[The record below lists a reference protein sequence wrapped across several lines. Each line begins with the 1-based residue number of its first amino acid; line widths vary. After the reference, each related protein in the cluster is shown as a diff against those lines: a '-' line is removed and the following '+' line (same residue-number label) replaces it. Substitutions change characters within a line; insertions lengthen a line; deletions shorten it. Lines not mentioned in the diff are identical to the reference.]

1 MNATNNVR
9 QERKS
14 RRFWVLLI
22 FGFFSLDIAIAVI
35 AISMAAGDPSFRSI
49 PGFGERAVAWDQ
61 RQSLKEA
68 WNKQGWKIDIA
79 RVLPSMDAVEIV
91 LKDSAG
97 KPVSGCTG
105 SVTMF
110 HYTRVATQ
118 WKAAIT
124 EAQPGLYLAKIDVSK
139 PGMWS
144 LEIDMVTEDQEKCW
158 FEKSF
163 DWQGDSE

>member
-1 MNATNNVR
+1 MNATNTAK
-9 QERKS
+9 QERRS

-22 FGFFSLDIAIAVI
+22 VGFFSLDIAIAAI

-68 WNKQGWKIDIA
+68 WNKQGWATEIVRA
-79 RVLPSMDAVEIV
+79 QPSMDAVEIG
-91 LKDSAG
+91 LKDAAG
-97 KPVSGCTG
+97 NPVSGCTG

-118 WKAAIT
+118 WTVPLT
-124 EAQPGLYLAKIDVSK
+124 ETQPGLYQAKIDVSK
-139 PGMWS
+139 PGMWN
-144 LEIDMVTEDQEKCW
+144 LEIDMVTADQEICW

-163 DWQGDSE
+163 DWQGDTQ